1 VARCLLR
8 PAPVRGQTEL
18 GRIEAPTLLEWG
30 DADPLVSRE
39 MQDQLVRSIPD
50 ASLLVYDG
58 AAHTPRWEDPA
69 RFSRE
74 LAAFA
79 RALR

>member
-1 VARCLLR
+1 V
-8 PAPVRGQTEL
+8 
-18 GRIEAPTLLEWG
+18 WG

-79 RALR
+79 RALG